1 MFSQAGEGPQDART
15 SLPREA
21 LRGQPAGKALPW
33 FLNVLSLSF
42 SISIMGV
49 CNGLNLRSKTLGD
62 IVTAVSE
69 WHVPHCH
76 LLRKSLLARC
86 LVVTGGLT
94 TWTTVV
100 GSGRL
105 LTRRGVRRLQV
116 THLPVKVS
124 WPEGSHSLGT
134 FQGFTD
140 SALLRRRPSVGV
152 AQLVLP

>member
-1 MFSQAGEGPQDART
+1 MPEPVFLVRPPEDSPQAKT
-15 SLPREA
+15 
-21 LRGQPAGKALPW
+21 LPW

-49 CNGLNLRSKTLGD
+49 CSGLNLRSKTLEN
-62 IVTAVSE
+62 VMTAVSA
-69 WHVPHCH
+69 WHVPHCR
-76 LLRKSLLARC
+76 LLRKSFLAHC
-86 LVVTGGLT
+86 LVVTRGLT
-94 TWTTVV
+94 TCTPVV
-100 GSGRL
+100 GPGRL
-105 LTRRGVRRLQV
+105 LTMRSVRRLQA
-116 THLPVKVS
+116 TYLPIKAS